1 MEQVFDCLE
10 VSEVCRVKLVAI
22 KLRKYA
28 SLWLENLKNQWDPK
42 RNGNVMTW
50 EKMKR
55 ELKRN
60 NLLNNYWQDVFL
72 KLHNFKQK
80 ELFVKEYTTKFDH
93 LMMECAL
100 VEPEEQTIPHFLKG
114 LKPEIGNI
122 VQLQPNLTYGYVCK
136 FSLKEKP

>member
-1 MEQVFDCLE
+1 MEQVFDYLE

-55 ELKRN
+55 EDRKS
-60 NLLNNYWQDVFL
+60 V
-72 KLHNFKQK
+72 
-80 ELFVKEYTTKFDH
+80 V
-93 LMMECAL
+93 
-100 VEPEEQTIPHFLKG
+100 
-114 LKPEIGNI
+114 
-122 VQLQPNLTYGYVCK
+122 
-136 FSLKEKP
+136 